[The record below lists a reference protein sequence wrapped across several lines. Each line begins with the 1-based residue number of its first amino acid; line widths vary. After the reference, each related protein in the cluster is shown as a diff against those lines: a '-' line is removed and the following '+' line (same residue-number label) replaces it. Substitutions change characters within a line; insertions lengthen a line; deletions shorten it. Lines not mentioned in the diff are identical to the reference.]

1 MPDIAFQDIS
11 TVQSNIQ
18 PKPVTMAA
26 STTIAPSTF
35 ITFITGTTA
44 VNVIT
49 PPVTGSHLL
58 ALVFTATNPGA
69 FGTTGNINVTAV
81 TTPATNS
88 RVQLMFYDPATAKY
102 LPGPVS

>member
-11 TVQSNIQ
+11 TVQSNLQ
-18 PKPVTMAA
+18 PKPVTVAA
-26 STTIAPSTF
+26 STTLAPSTF

-49 PPVTGSHLL
+49 PPVTGSHML

-69 FGTTGNINVTAV
+69 FGTTGNIDVTGI
-81 TTPATNS
+81 TTPGTANRLT
-88 RVQLMFYDPATAKY
+88 LMFFNPNTAKY
-102 LPGPVS
+102 IPMT

>member
-18 PKPVTMAA
+18 PKPVTLAA

-49 PPVTGSHLL
+49 PPVTGSHML
-58 ALVFTATNPGA
+58 ALIFTATNPGA
-69 FGTTGNINVTAV
+69 FGTTGNIFNNG

-88 RVQLMFYDPATAKY
+88 RVTFLVYDPNSAKY
-102 LPGPVS
+102 YPGAIS